1 MGNIQYAFNET
12 DRSKLHCAF
21 HKENAARA
29 RRFHSTFHEY
39 EPTPLA
45 ELKNLAAK
53 LGVSSIHVKD
63 ESYRFGLNAFKVLG
77 GSYSIGRH
85 IAEYTGQDM
94 DALNYDDIT
103 SPKMRERLK
112 GTTFV
117 TATDGNHGRGVA
129 WTANRLHLNCVVY
142 LPKGSAQERLEHIR
156 RLDAEAEITD
166 MNYDDA
172 VRYANAQAEKNGWVV
187 VQDTSWE
194 GYQKIPQWIMEG
206 YTTMAD
212 EAAEQLGSQVPTH
225 IFLQAGV
232 GAMAGAVAGY
242 FSSIYRDCPPKI
254 IVVEPD
260 QADCYYRTV
269 KAADGQVHN
278 VTGDMNSIMAGLCCG
293 EPCDIGWS
301 VLKNHAE
308 AFVSM
313 PDWVAANGMRI
324 LANPL
329 GDDPKVVSGES
340 GAAGLGLA
348 VEILRRED
356 LADLKE
362 RLGLDENSRILCI
375 STEGDTDRE
384 NYRRIVCENA
394 YTEGEEIGT
403 YR

>member
-1 MGNIQYAFNET
+1 MGKIQYALNKA
-12 DRSKLHCAF
+12 DRAWNHPAF
-21 HKENAARA
+21 DKEHAKKA

-45 ELKNLAAK
+45 DLKNLAAE
-53 LGVSSIHVKD
+53 LGVASIHIKD

-77 GSYSIGRH
+77 GSYSIGRY
-85 IAEYTGQDM
+85 IAGLTGYDM
-94 DALNYDDIT
+94 DELTYDIIT
-103 SPKMRERLK
+103 SPEMRERLD

-129 WTANRLHLNCVVY
+129 WTADRLNLGCVVY
-142 LPKGSAQERLEHIR
+142 MPKGSAQERLDNIR
-156 RLDAEAEITD
+156 GHNAEAEITD

-172 VRYANAQAEKNGWVV
+172 VRHANAQAEEHGWVV

-194 GYQKIPQWIMEG
+194 GYQEIPQWIMEG

-212 EAAEQLGSQVPTH
+212 EAAEQLGDAVPTH

-232 GAMAGAVAGY
+232 GAMAGGAASY
-242 FSSIYRDCPPKI
+242 FSHVYKDQLPQI
-254 IVVEPD
+254 IIVEPD

-269 KAADGQVHN
+269 AADDGQVHT
-278 VTGDMNSIMAGLCCG
+278 VGGDMNSIMAGLCCG
-293 EPCDIGWS
+293 EPCDIGWN
-301 VLKNHAE
+301 VLKHQAGT
-308 AFVSM
+308 FVSM

-340 GAAGLGLA
+340 GAAGFALA
-348 VEILRRED
+348 GEILRRED
-356 LADLKE
+356 LKDLKE
-362 RLGLDENSRILCI
+362 HLGLNENSRILCI

-384 NYRRIVCENA
+384 NYRNIVWNGK
-394 YTEGEEIGT
+394 YPGEK
-403 YR
+403 